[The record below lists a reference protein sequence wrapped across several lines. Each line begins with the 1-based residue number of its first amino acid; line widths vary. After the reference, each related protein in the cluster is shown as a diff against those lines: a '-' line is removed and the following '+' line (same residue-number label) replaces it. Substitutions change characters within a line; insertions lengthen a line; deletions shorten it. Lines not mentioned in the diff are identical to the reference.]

1 MKITVLLF
9 LFFVFFIRDAQSQLL
24 IGPLAGVSH
33 NSLAGDSPED
43 AVYQSKWGFTFGL
56 NGELVL
62 GGGGN
67 LFVQPRY
74 QQRGIKIGYDIGE
87 DDPVDSL
94 TSDLNYFSLPVGL
107 KVYSGNRIVFFSG
120 GVDVGYLLNA
130 KTRTVNS
137 PETEKDIASSL
148 NKPDV
153 GLFVGFG
160 VNFKLGAPQLNLE
173 LRYTSGMTNAYSGNG
188 GSVFKIPARF
198 RLTSFQL
205 LAAINFSFFDKKER
219 RVKK

>member
-1 MKITVLLF
+1 MKKFILFIFLSAIFIPKISSQVLL
-9 LFFVFFIRDAQSQLL
+9 
-24 IGPLAGVSH
+24 GPLAGVSH

-56 NGELVL
+56 NAEMGI
-62 GGGGN
+62 GNGIN
-67 LFVQPRY
+67 LFIQPRY
-74 QQRGIKIGYDIGE
+74 QQRGINIGYDIGE
-87 DDPVDSL
+87 DEPVDSL

-107 KVYSGNRIVFFSG
+107 KVYSGNRVVFFSG

-130 KTRTVNS
+130 KTKNVNA
-137 PETEKDIASSL
+137 PENEKDIISLL

-160 VNFKLGAPQLNLE
+160 VNFNLGAPKLNLE
-173 LRYTSGMTNAYSGNG
+173 LRYTSGITNAYSGNG
-188 GSVFKIPARF
+188 SNVFQIPARF

-205 LAAINFSFFDKKER
+205 LAAFNFTIVKKER
-219 RVKK
+219 RTAK